1 MDFFIKAAQLILS
14 LAILVVLHEFGH
26 YLAARF
32 FKIRVEKFYLFFNP
46 WFSLF
51 KKKIGDT
58 EWGIGWLPL
67 GGYVKI
73 SGMIDES
80 MDKEQ
85 MAQPAQ
91 PWEFRSKPAWQR
103 LIVMIGGVVV
113 NLVLGVLIYI
123 CVVFAWGEEQI
134 HTKDLSNKG
143 LYVHPYLEKFDLRSG
158 DNILAINGN
167 EVTHVNDI
175 NNGILLRDQ
184 RELKVQR
191 PDGKIEVIALPEGV
205 EYELFENGAFPAISL
220 RSTAKIDS
228 VIQGKQAEKAGFQKG
243 DIIVA
248 IAGTKVLHDE
258 IIPAMTELKG
268 QKIELVVQRDGK
280 EVVLNPTVGNDGKIG
295 IELGGHELIDKSKI
309 RQINYGFGESIGR
322 GISRGYT
329 TLSDYVGQLKFL
341 FTKKGASS
349 IGGFG
354 AIGNLFPSSWDWEK
368 FWLNTA
374 LISIILAFMNILPI
388 PALDGGHVVFLLYEM
403 VRGKEAPQKVLEAAQ
418 YVGFFILM
426 GLLLYANG
434 NDIYRYFF
442 PG

>member
-1 MDFFIKAAQLILS
+1 MDFIIKAVQLMLS

-46 WFSLF
+46 WFSLY

-85 MAQPAQ
+85 MAKPAE

-113 NLVLGVLIYI
+113 NLIVGVLIY
-123 CVVFAWGEEQI
+123 VFVAFSWGDEQI
-134 HTKDLSNKG
+134 HTKELTSG
-143 LYVHPYLEKFDLRSG
+143 LAIHPYLEKYDLHSG
-158 DNILAINGN
+158 DNILEINGK
-167 EVTHVNDI
+167 EVTHINDI

-184 RELKVQR
+184 RDLKVQR
-191 PDGKIEVIALPEGV
+191 PGGKIEMIQLPEGID
-205 EYELFENGAFPAISL
+205 YELFENGAFPAINL
-220 RSTAKIDS
+220 RATAIIDS
-228 VIQGKQAEKAGFQKG
+228 VIPEKGGDEAGFEKG
-243 DIIVA
+243 DVFVSIGGENVLYDEVINDFKA
-248 IAGTKVLHDE
+248 NSGEKVD
-258 IIPAMTELKG
+258 
-268 QKIELVVQRDGK
+268 VQIKRDGK
-280 EVVLNPTVGNDGKIG
+280 LLHLHPTVSEQGTIG
-295 IELGGHELIDKSKI
+295 IVFSGHEMIDKDKI
-309 RQINYGFGESIGR
+309 RDVTYGFGESWSR
-322 GISRGYT
+322 GLSRGYT
-329 TLSDYVGQLKFL
+329 TLTDYVGQMKFL

-354 AIGNLFPSSWDWEK
+354 SIGNMFPASWDWEK

-403 VRGKEAPQKVLEAAQ
+403 VRGKEAPQKVLETAQ
-418 YVGFFILM
+418 YIGFFLLM

-434 NDIYRYFF
+434 NDIYRLLF
-442 PG
+442 GA

>member
-1 MDFFIKAAQLILS
+1 MDFLIKAAQLILS

-46 WFSLF
+46 WFSLV
-51 KKKIGDT
+51 KKKIGET

-73 SGMIDES
+73 AGMVDES

-85 MAQPAQ
+85 LEQPVQ
-91 PWEFRSKPAWQR
+91 PWEFRAKPAWQR

-113 NLVLGVLIYI
+113 NMIVGILIYMF
-123 CVVFAWGEEQI
+123 VVFAWGEEQI
-134 HTKDLSNKG
+134 HTKDLSTG
-143 LYVHPYLEKFDLRSG
+143 LYVHPYLEKYDLHSG
-158 DNILAINGN
+158 DNILEINGK

-175 NNGILLRDQ
+175 NNGILLRDE

-191 PDGKIEVIALPEGV
+191 PDGKIEMIKLPEGV
-205 EYELFENGAFPAISL
+205 EYDLFQNGAFPAIGL
-220 RSTAKIDS
+220 RATAIIDS
-228 VIQGKQAEKAGFQKG
+228 VNTGKAGEKAGFKKG
-243 DIIVA
+243 DVFVS
-248 IAGTKVLHDE
+248 IAGKEVLYDQIVSEMKPHANE
-258 IIPAMTELKG
+258 
-268 QKIELVVQRDGK
+268 KIDIVVNRDGK
-280 EVVLNPTVGNDGKIG
+280 NISLSPTISKEGTIG
-295 IELGGHELIDKSKI
+295 ISFVGHELIDQDKI
-309 RQINYGFGESIGR
+309 RQVDYSLGQSFSR

-329 TLSDYVGQLKFL
+329 TLSDYVGQMKFL

-354 AIGNLFPSSWDWEK
+354 AIGNMFPATWDWEK

-388 PALDGGHVVFLLYEM
+388 PALDGGHVVFLIYEM
-403 VRGKEAPQKVLEAAQ
+403 VRGKEAPQKVLETAQ
-418 YVGFFILM
+418 YIGFFILM

-434 NDIYRYFF
+434 NDIYRLIT
-442 PG
+442 GG